1 MDTTGLLNIEAIR
14 EAAFAADVAAG
25 APPDN
30 EAPEL
35 SFTPCQGCPFLGG
48 SGEPEFEK
56 CATCTVVFLAAA
68 PDERSQKGSGEVGG

>member
-1 MDTTGLLNIEAIR
+1 MCDMTGLFNIEAIR

-25 APPDN
+25 APPLD

-35 SFTPCQGCPFLGG
+35 SFTPCPRCPFLGG
-48 SGEPEFEK
+48 SGEPEFER

-68 PDERSQKGSGEVGG
+68 SDERD

>member
-1 MDTTGLLNIEAIR
+1 MCDMTGLLNIEAIR

-25 APPDN
+25 APSDN

-35 SFTPCQGCPFLGG
+35 SFVPCPRCPFLGG
-48 SGEPEFEK
+48 SGEPEFER

-68 PDERSQKGSGEVGG
+68 PETR

>member
-1 MDTTGLLNIEAIR
+1 MDMSGLFNIDMIR

-25 APPDN
+25 APPLD

-48 SGEPEFEK
+48 SGEPEFER
-56 CATCTVVFLAAA
+56 CATCTVVFLAAKLEEQ
-68 PDERSQKGSGEVGG
+68 ERD